1 MINNKEIE
9 ADPYS
14 FALTTAHYALAP
26 RAKSRAELHAHLK
39 KRGVEDEIA
48 AAVLD
53 ELELQGLLNDLE
65 FAQIWSESRQ
75 RQKKLSKRSIAQELK
90 FKGVS
95 QDIIDETLENID
107 DEDEYKM
114 AMTLAERKYRSCS
127 HLDQD
132 VIYRRVHGLLSRK
145 GFSHSISGRIMRE
158 LLGSND
164 R

>member
-1 MINNKEIE
+1 MKQPLRLISKKLINNKEIE

-65 FAQIWSESRQ
+65 FAQIGHAKTLLMR
-75 RQKKLSKRSIAQELK
+75 LLK
-90 FKGVS
+90 
-95 QDIIDETLENID
+95 ILMM
-107 DEDEYKM
+107 KM
-114 AMTLAERKYRSCS
+114 NTKWL
-127 HLDQD
+127 
-132 VIYRRVHGLLSRK
+132 
-145 GFSHSISGRIMRE
+145 
-158 LLGSND
+158 
-164 R
+164 

>member
-1 MINNKEIE
+1 MKQPLRLISKKLINNKEIE

-114 AMTLAERKYRSCS
+114 VMTLAERKYRSCS
-127 HLDQD
+127 HLVFIFIVNVFKGLVND
-132 VIYRRVHGLLSRK
+132 VLRDPLKL
-145 GFSHSISGRIMRE
+145 
-158 LLGSND
+158 
-164 R
+164 